1 MLFSIEKNDNV
12 KKISSIEAKSEKY
25 IQNVF
30 EKNLNEIL
38 NIIFLA
44 TEYRTTDGRRI
55 DTLGIEGDGT
65 PVIIEY
71 KKKQSSSVINQAIS
85 YLRWL
90 KDHKADFKALVQK
103 AKVDI
108 EIDWSAPK
116 IICVAKSYNKFDRD
130 TADEV
135 SHIKIELLEFVI
147 YKNNILWLDRKFQQE
162 NSSAKKVSDKE
173 KKEKPAK
180 EYTIKYHLSDK
191 PQKIQEMFGEINK
204 RIIELDSSIKVEP
217 KKSYIAYK
225 LVTNFVNISLQ
236 KSAVLMVLNVP
247 NGALD
252 DPHKITKYSKRHFGT
267 GDYEVKL
274 GTEEHMD
281 AVFELIEQSYN
292 HHK

>member
-1 MLFSIEKNDNV
+1 MLFSIEKNDTV
-12 KKISSIEAKSEKY
+12 KKIPSTEIKLEKY

-30 EKNLNEIL
+30 EKNLSKIL
-38 NIIFLA
+38 NITFLA
-44 TEYRTTDGRRI
+44 SEYQTTNGRI

-71 KKKQSSSVINQAIS
+71 KKKQDSSIINQAIS

-90 KDHKADFKALVQK
+90 KDHKADFEALVQQ

-108 EIDWSAPK
+108 KEIDWSAPK
-116 IICVAKSYNKFDRD
+116 IICIAKSYNKFDRD

-162 NSSAKKVSDKE
+162 SSSAKKVSDKE

-180 EYTIKYHLSDK
+180 EYTIKDHLSNK
-191 PQKIQEMFGEINK
+191 PPKIKKMFGEISQ

-217 KKSYIAYK
+217 KKSYITYK

-236 KSAVLMVLNVP
+236 KSAVLVVLNVP

-252 DPHKITKYSKRHFGT
+252 DPHKITKYSKRHFGN

-274 GTEEHMD
+274 EKEEDMD
-281 AVFELIEQSYN
+281 AVFELIEQSYH